1 MHNQKFIMPFIDFVN
16 AHFNQNTQLFVIVG
30 GPSESEYPIIRY
42 DNVLVLDRAVL
53 RYWNILKYFKILNN
67 ILLKSD
73 RIVLHSLYFPKII
86 QFLFLNQNF
95 LKKCYWIMWGG
106 DFYFPD
112 KQGIIKKYIIKNIK
126 YLVTYNTG
134 DYELAKKWYKAKGKR
149 IKCFNYPSN
158 LYKEYNIK
166 EKEHTTI
173 NVQLGNSADPLN
185 NHLNVLEKLY
195 KYKDENIKI
204 YTPLSYGNQK
214 YAKDVIL
221 KGKEY
226 FGDKFIPLMEF
237 MSFEKYLEFL
247 SNIDIAIFAHKR
259 QQAFG
264 NTISLLGLGK
274 KVYLSKLSNINGLM
288 KSLNI
293 KVYNTDTINLSLIN
307 ERIKRKNIQNVKNNF
322 SKQKLI
328 TSLRQYL

>member
-134 DYELAKKWYKAKGKR
+134 DYETLTTAYR
-149 IKCFNYPSN
+149 
-158 LYKEYNIK
+158 YNQ
-166 EKEHTTI
+166 E
-173 NVQLGNSADPLN
+173 
-185 NHLNVLEKLY
+185 
-195 KYKDENIKI
+195 I
-204 YTPLSYGNQK
+204 YNQK
-214 YAKDVIL
+214 Y
-221 KGKEY
+221 
-226 FGDKFIPLMEF
+226 
-237 MSFEKYLEFL
+237 
-247 SNIDIAIFAHKR
+247 
-259 QQAFG
+259 
-264 NTISLLGLGK
+264 
-274 KVYLSKLSNINGLM
+274 
-288 KSLNI
+288 
-293 KVYNTDTINLSLIN
+293 
-307 ERIKRKNIQNVKNNF
+307 
-322 SKQKLI
+322 
-328 TSLRQYL
+328 